1 MPYTPPTV
9 NYATTQGGTY
19 TSLTGIQSVQINQ
32 GRSYFQDNFGVTT
45 CTVELIPANS
55 YATPLAIGQ
64 YLDVRPTNSAAA
76 RAFFAGQITD
86 VRRDYE
92 IPYNSGTGA
101 APADRITIT
110 AVGASGIM
118 AAYTFP
124 TSAGTL
130 AADNVTNQMTG
141 VGSNAGVFWVG
152 TISSTIQG
160 SAISLAGQGALDVM
174 NKIART
180 AQEFLLDY
188 DNHRNGS
195 PGIYG
200 SQLLATS
207 LPGSTQN
214 VTFSDTGAIRY
225 NRLSFL
231 SSSELRFNQVNVYP
245 DGLATQSSSGTAPF
259 NSLDYYTNNATTGDA
274 ASLAGLLF
282 NLFNSQ
288 TTPAPFVLSTDTAV
302 DDTWLP
308 IAYFGDQNGNK
319 GYLGSAATVT
329 FRGATVTTQIQRI
342 AVLFTPERATLTL
355 NLSPSLGQAFLLD
368 SSQFGILD
376 TNRLGYP

>member
-19 TSLTGIQSVQINQ
+19 TSLTGVQSVSINQ
-32 GRSYFQDNFGVTT
+32 GRNYFQDNFQVTT

-64 YLDVRPTNSAAA
+64 YLDVRPTNTAAD
-76 RAFFAGQITD
+76 RAYFAGQITD

-101 APADRITIT
+101 APADRIVIT
-110 AVGASGIM
+110 AVAASGIM

-124 TSAGTL
+124 TSAGTVG
-130 AADNVTNQMTG
+130 AATVTNQLTS
-141 VGSNAGVFWVG
+141 VGTAAGVFWVG
-152 TISSTIQG
+152 SISSTIQG
-160 SAISLAGQGALDVM
+160 GAISLPGQGGLDVM

-207 LPGSTQN
+207 LPGNTQN

-225 NRLSFL
+225 NQLTYF
-231 SSSELRFNQVNVYP
+231 SSSEMRFNQVNVYP
-245 DGLATQSSSGTAPF
+245 DGLATQSTSGTAPY
-259 NSLDYYTNNATTGDA
+259 NSLDYYTNNASTADGL
-274 ASLAGLLF
+274 SLSSLLY
-282 NLFNSQ
+282 NLFNDQ
-288 TTPAPFVLSTDTAV
+288 TTPAPFVLGTDTAV

-308 IAYFGDQNGNK
+308 ITYFGDQNGNK
-319 GYLGSAATVT
+319 GYLGAGCTVT
-329 FRGATVTTQIQRI
+329 FRSATVLTQIQRI
-342 AVLFTPERATLTL
+342 AVLFTPERAALTL
-355 NLSPSLGQAFLLD
+355 NLSPNLGQAFLLD